1 MKHSKKLFLLEH
13 MLFNIDNLLKDN
25 DKNTPLG
32 FCDLIL
38 HPKYGIKGL
47 TDNYDDLNDIIELL
61 LSYRKSNGTS
71 CKLNSFYFRPG
82 DWIRRYLFLEDVIYV
97 ESSFRRYLPWY
108 KRLVSKIHSNGVRP
122 WWYTDFLPSETG
134 YPKPIKY

>member
-13 MLFNIDNLLKDN
+13 VLFNIDSLLKSG

-32 FCDLIL
+32 FCDLIS
-38 HPKYGIKGL
+38 HPKYSLKGL
-47 TDNYDDLNDIIELL
+47 SDNYDDLDDIIKLL
-61 LSYRKSNGTS
+61 SSYRKANGS
-71 CKLNSFYFRPG
+71 SLNNFYFRPG

-97 ESSFRRYLPWY
+97 ESGFRRYLPWY
-108 KRLVSKIHSNGVRP
+108 KRLVSNIHSSGKRP
-122 WWYTDFLPSETG
+122 WWYTDFLPSEKG

>member
-13 MLFNIDNLLKDN
+13 MLFNINSLLKSG

-32 FCDLIL
+32 FCDLIS
-38 HPKYGIKGL
+38 HPKYGLKGL
-47 TDNYDDLNDIIELL
+47 TDNHDDLDNIIKLL
-61 LSYRKSNGTS
+61 SSYRKSNDAS
-71 CKLNSFYFRPG
+71 YKLSSFYFRPG

-122 WWYTDFLPSETG
+122 WWYTGFLPSEIG